1 MATDPHVVNAF
12 NRAIRHTNAPTQAA
26 RALIEA
32 GIVESGLRNL
42 DYGDRDSLGAL
53 QQRPSQGWKHATDPY
68 AGALDFLAQAIPLA
82 KSGQYKTAGAL
93 AQAVQKSAYPGRYD
107 QHRDEALSI
116 LGGLGSPRPVTPG
129 ATGGTAPGSS
139 SQPGATSPDLGG
151 QGSDFAGLLS
161 SLLAKPQTQAQAQ
174 APMALQAPVF
184 AAAPPLPQG
193 FRGLLAT
200 QAPAPS
206 AQTGVSDA
214 LGLISALGGSS
225 PANGIPGASQTADG
239 PQMAPAPTGGT
250 AAPVKGSGKL
260 ATFDGKQVA
269 GWIAPALE
277 YARQHGWKGTVSSG
291 YRTDAEQTRI
301 YDSGVRP
308 AAVPKSEGGS
318 GSNHEG
324 AVFPLGAI
332 DVTNAGQLSQ
342 ILRNSPYRTKLQ
354 WAGSKDPVHFS
365 HPHGGGY

>member
-1 MATDPHVVNAF
+1 MATWQTDARN
-12 NRAIRHTNAPTQAA
+12 AA
-26 RALIEA
+26 RRYGLGDWFVRQMGQEA
-32 GIVESGLRNL
+32 H
-42 DYGDRDSLGAL
+42 GADL
-53 QQRPSQGWKHATDPY
+53 TSP
-68 AGALDFLAQAIPLA
+68 AGAQGPAQIMPA
-82 KSGQYKTAGAL
+82 TARAWGLSPSAVHDRRTAYDAAAQHMAGYVHQFGSVKNAL
-93 AQAVQKSAYPGRYD
+93 VAYNAGPGRVG
-107 QHRDEALSI
+107 HALPAETQGYISTI
-116 LGGLGSPRPVTPG
+116 LGGSNPSPTSRPVTP
-129 ATGGTAPGSS
+129 AASGGTAPGSS

-161 SLLAKPQTQAQAQ
+161 SLLAKPQTQAQA
-174 APMALQAPVF
+174 PMALQAPAF

-342 ILRNSPYRTKLQ
+342 ILRNSPYRMKLQ